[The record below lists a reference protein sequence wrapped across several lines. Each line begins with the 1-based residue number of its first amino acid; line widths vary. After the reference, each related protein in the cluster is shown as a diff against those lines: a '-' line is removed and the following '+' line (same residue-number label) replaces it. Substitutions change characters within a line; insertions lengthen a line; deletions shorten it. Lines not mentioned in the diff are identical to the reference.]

1 MKTSTKTTETSPK
14 TSRTLR
20 WMASVGA
27 SLAVTTM
34 MMAGGMSPANAATVR
49 SVTVPLPNMSTLD
62 PVANAVSTL
71 LDQGV
76 IFEGLYGYN
85 LKNQLEPKIAT
96 GYTVSDG
103 GKVWTFTLRKNAR
116 WSNGQPVTAQDFY
129 YAWLRIASPKDL
141 QGATWNSVMTYVQGE
156 YQFHAGDI
164 PASEVGVKVLGP
176 YKIQLT
182 LSAPHDI
189 LGILAE
195 AGSMPVY
202 PPVVKAHPN
211 NWWMP
216 QYFVGDGPFKPSS
229 FVVNGDVSLV
239 RNDKY
244 VGAAGEYNVGNV
256 QQINIIPAPTVPVE
270 DYLSKAIDLAWITNP
285 SDYRYILNSS
295 TLKNQVHKAPA
306 YQMTYLQWDRS
317 PTASPLDN
325 IKVRQAIAMAV
336 NRTPIVKDVLY
347 GMGGAATA
355 AGPSS
360 WAPTKYEHAL
370 PYNVAQARKLLT
382 EAGYPGG
389 KGIPTLALYTQTVAA
404 NPSQVN
410 VGEAIVSELK
420 SALGIN
426 FKIEPTST
434 NIVNNIV
441 YNGLEPGVTPGYVIG
456 GGNAGWIDAS
466 YLPLQ
471 TNQLVHY
478 NGALGS
484 LSFRQYA
491 EDWYFDTYD
500 ARDVKAFGNPNDAA
514 MGVKFSQWA
523 PLEAAALKDIAY
535 LNAYTRRQPKWYQ
548 EMEAPAPGQT
558 NLDVWNGLVKAWKA
572 AKTPAAKHS
581 AWVTAWK
588 FVGSGSLGDGNAE
601 IGLNAQVYTDE
612 HEGTVLYNL
621 NMEEDR
627 LGEATS
633 AHVSDVL
640 TGTMVNTIFQQGWEV
655 PLFYSEN
662 IYLAKPGITNVDA
675 NPFGWTWWGDLQ
687 YLNVK

>member
-1 MKTSTKTTETSPK
+1 MNMSRST
-14 TSRTLR
+14 R
-20 WMASVGA
+20 WIYSVGA
-27 SLAVTTM
+27 SVALSSM
-34 MMAGGMSPANAATVR
+34 MMMGGGGVNAAAVR
-49 SVTVPLPNMSTLD
+49 SVTVPLPAMSTLD
-62 PVANAVSTL
+62 PVANSPSIL

-76 IFEGLYGYN
+76 ILEGLYGYTLN
-85 LKNQLEPKIAT
+85 NKLEGKMAT

-116 WSNGQPVTAQDFY
+116 WSNGAPVTAQDFY
-129 YAWLRIASPKDL
+129 YAWMRIASPKDS
-141 QGATWNSVMTYVQGE
+141 QGAVWQSVMTYVQGE
-156 YQFHAGDI
+156 YQYHAGTL
-164 PASEVGVKVLGP
+164 PAKDVGVKVLSP

-189 LGILAE
+189 LGILAS

-211 NWWMP
+211 SWWMP
-216 QYFVGDGPFKPSS
+216 KYFVGNGPFKPKS
-229 FVVNGDVSLV
+229 FVVNGKISLV
-239 RNDKY
+239 RNYKY
-244 VGAAGEYNVGNV
+244 VGRSGQHDVGNV

-270 DYLSKAIDLAWITNP
+270 DYLSHALDLAWITNP
-285 SDYRYILNSS
+285 SDYRYILKSP
-295 TLKNQVHKAPA
+295 TLRSQVHKAPA
-306 YQMTYLQWDRS
+306 YQMTYLEWDRS
-317 PTASPLDN
+317 PTASPLDSL
-325 IKVRQAIAMAV
+325 KVRQAIAMAV
-336 NRTPIVKDVLY
+336 NRAPIVKDVLY

-389 KGIPTLALYTQTVAA
+389 KGIPQLALYTQTVAA
-404 NPSQVN
+404 NPAQVS
-410 VGEAIVSELK
+410 VAEALASELK
-420 SALGIN
+420 QALGIN

-434 NIVNNIV
+434 NIVNNVV
-441 YNGLEPGVTPGYVIG
+441 YNGLEPSIAPGYVLG

-484 LSFRQYA
+484 LKFRQYA

-500 ARDVKAFGNPNDAA
+500 ARDVKAFGNPQDAA
-514 MGVKFSQWA
+514 MGVKLSQWA
-523 PLEAAALKDIAY
+523 PLKAAALRDIAY
-535 LNAYTRRQPKWYQ
+535 LKAYTARQPKWYQ
-548 EMEAPAPGQT
+548 AMVKPAPGQS
-558 NLDVWNGLVKAWKA
+558 NIDVWNGLIQDWKN

-581 AWVTAWK
+581 VWVTAWK
-588 FVGSGSLGDGNAE
+588 FVGSGSLGNGNAE

-612 HEGTVLYNL
+612 HQGPILYRL
-621 NMEEDR
+621 NMEDAQ

-633 AHVSDVL
+633 ANTSNHL
-640 TGTMVNTIFQQGWEV
+640 TANIVNTIFQQGWEV
-655 PLFYSEN
+655 PLFYGVN
-662 IYLAKPGITNVDA
+662 IYLARPDITKVDA
-675 NPFGWTWWGDLQ
+675 NPFGWTGWGNLQ
-687 YLNVK
+687 YLQMK